1 MHIPGCI
8 IYIYRMYIIPSIAD
22 APSWQHVDVVWG
34 STAGLQFGSSMHCNI
49 LCRSREEAFL
59 DVAAVDRYVGGTV
72 R

>member
-22 APSWQHVDVVWG
+22 ALSWQHVDVVWG
-34 STAGLQFGSSMHCNI
+34 STAGLQFDSLMHCNI

-59 DVAAVDRYVGGTV
+59 HIARL
-72 R
+72 